1 MCPLGL
7 AKVPSGIIY
16 FEIEKV
22 GHGEGGG
29 QRKQKGKERE
39 MGNGETYFCMA
50 FVWVVEKLQTAHPEL
65 FSYYLM
71 CHSTVIYIP
80 T

>member
-29 QRKQKGKERE
+29 TKKAERE
-39 MGNGETYFCMA
+39 RKGDGKWRDILLYGFCMG
-50 FVWVVEKLQTAHPEL
+50 
-65 FSYYLM
+65 S
-71 CHSTVIYIP
+71 
-80 T
+80 